1 MSNRPSDRK
10 MLTTERALRIVA
22 VADLQVDPSYQ
33 RCVKPNHKKIARD
46 FDPNALGVPLV
57 GQREDHSLW
66 IVDGQQRVEA
76 LKLLGKV
83 NVRVEVFA
91 SKGPEHEAHVFK
103 LVNCNRTKLHSLEEF
118 WAKVRALDD
127 DSLILKRTVEQ
138 EGFKIVGRGN
148 ERLSGKDGSE
158 TNGLACVNT
167 LARYLHLHGPDAV
180 RFALRIVR
188 THWGSD
194 PNARTSHVLAGLSR
208 FWSGHRDDLDEA
220 RLGARLV
227 TTTPSK
233 ILVAAANGL
242 SDKETN
248 VHTEIERMYKKRLR
262 KVFSA

>member
-91 SKGPEHEAHVFK
+91 SKGPEHEAHVFTRCHAE
-103 LVNCNRTKLHSLEEF
+103 LG
-118 WAKVRALDD
+118 RATDD
-127 DSLILKRTVEQ
+127 D
-138 EGFKIVGRGN
+138 
-148 ERLSGKDGSE
+148 
-158 TNGLACVNT
+158 
-167 LARYLHLHGPDAV
+167 
-180 RFALRIVR
+180 
-188 THWGSD
+188 
-194 PNARTSHVLAGLSR
+194 GLSIPLLCPCPP
-208 FWSGHRDDLDEA
+208 HRPTGIYDD
-220 RLGARLV
+220 
-227 TTTPSK
+227 
-233 ILVAAANGL
+233 
-242 SDKETN
+242 
-248 VHTEIERMYKKRLR
+248 
-262 KVFSA
+262 